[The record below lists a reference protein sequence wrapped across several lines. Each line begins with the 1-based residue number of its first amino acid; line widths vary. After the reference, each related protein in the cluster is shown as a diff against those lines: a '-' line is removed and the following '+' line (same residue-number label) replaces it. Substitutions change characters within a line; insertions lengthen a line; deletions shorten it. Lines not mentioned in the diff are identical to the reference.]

1 MCVSRGFWRGSR
13 WGWRA
18 VPAVRE
24 MKSAGGS
31 RWSLLPSFWVC
42 TLGGSNGRK
51 VPVLWLLWVTFPSP
65 SPSVWVG
72 GDQPQ
77 FGFLKEGSLWRI
89 PHPPPQL
96 PPRGKGGTAEEV
108 GGCHLGEGASCVLV
122 LVTVS
127 SPTPSRVL
135 LPIPLPFSVPHPPP
149 LVAAAF
155 PKPLP
160 PK

>member
-89 PHPPPQL
+89 PHPP
-96 PPRGKGGTAEEV
+96 T
-108 GGCHLGEGASCVLV
+108 
-122 LVTVS
+122 
-127 SPTPSRVL
+127 PTPTPGERRHRRGSGRVSPWGRRIL
-135 LPIPLPFSVPHPPP
+135 RVSPCHCEFTYPLPCLAPHSTSLQRTAPPAFSCCCVS
-149 LVAAAF
+149 
-155 PKPLP
+155 
-160 PK
+160 